1 MWLDFVRVFQYFL
14 EDHELKS
21 SIEGLGVIASSG
33 YMKGRVYLPRHG
45 AHTAKKC
52 VG

>member
-33 YMKGRVYLPRHG
+33 YMEGRVYLPRDG
-45 AHTAKKC
+45 ANNS
-52 VG
+52 